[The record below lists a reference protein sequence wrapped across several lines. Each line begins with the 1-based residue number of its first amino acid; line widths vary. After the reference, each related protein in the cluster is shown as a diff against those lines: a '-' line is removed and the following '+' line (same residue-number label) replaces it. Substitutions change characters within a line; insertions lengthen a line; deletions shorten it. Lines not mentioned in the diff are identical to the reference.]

1 MNDTDREQRDRI
13 LKMLAD
19 GTLRPDEAAKLLAAL
34 SPAEDAA
41 AKKQEAARKAAAKEK
56 EDDKEKGKEKEKEK
70 GKPQMMEVQMQRPDG
85 SNYTVEV
92 PPSLVP
98 MIMKMAGVAIRESA
112 RTASIEA
119 WDGFKTMVR
128 NKTDE
133 VKTTVKERVARP
145 AGKTAPAPEAAP
157 VEDPQFEARRRI
169 LQMVQNGRITAADAS
184 RLIQELDALNDYQ
197 KAAGSD
203 SKS

>member
-34 SPAEDAA
+34 SPTVEAA
-41 AKKQEAARKAAAKEK
+41 TGKQDAKKPAAHEESKE
-56 EDDKEKGKEKEKEK
+56 KEKGKEKDKP
-70 GKPQMMEVQMQRPDG
+70 KPQLMEVQMQRPDG
-85 SNYTVEV
+85 SHYTIEV
-92 PPSLVP
+92 PPSLMP

-112 RTASIEA
+112 RTASKEA

-133 VKTTVKERVARP
+133 VKTTVKDRVTRP
-145 AGKTAPAPEAAP
+145 AGKAPEALVSAP
-157 VEDPQFEARRRI
+157 EEDPQFEARRRI
-169 LQMVQNGRITAADAS
+169 LQMVQNGRISAADAS
-184 RLIQELDALNDYQ
+184 RLIQELDALREFQ
-197 KAAGSD
+197 KGTGS
-203 SKS
+203 SE

>member
-1 MNDTDREQRDRI
+1 MNETDQTQRDRI

-34 SPAEDAA
+34 SPTPDTGTGKQDT
-41 AKKQEAARKAAAKEK
+41 AKKAGANDESK
-56 EDDKEKGKEKEKEK
+56 DKDKGKEKEKDK
-70 GKPQMMEVQMQRPDG
+70 PKPQLMEVQMQRPDG
-85 SNYTVEV
+85 SHYTVEV

-112 RTASIEA
+112 RTASKEA

-133 VKTTVKERVARP
+133 VKTTVKERVSRP
-145 AGKTAPAPEAAP
+145 AKTSGAAP
-157 VEDPQFEARRRI
+157 SPTPEEDPQFEARRRI
-169 LQMVQNGRITAADAS
+169 LQMVQNGRISAADAS
-184 RLIQELDALNDYQ
+184 RLIQELDALRDYQ
-197 KAAGSD
+197 KD
-203 SKS
+203 RE

>member
-34 SPAEDAA
+34 SPQPEPAVG
-41 AKKQEAARKAAAKEK
+41 KQEAKKAAK
-56 EDDKEKGKEKEKEK
+56 DDAKEKGKEKDKDK
-70 GKPQMMEVQMQRPDG
+70 PKPQLMEVQMQRPDG
-85 SNYTVEV
+85 SHYTVEV

-112 RTASIEA
+112 RTASKEA
-119 WDGFKTMVR
+119 WDGFKTMVK
-128 NKTDE
+128 NKTEE
-133 VKTTVKERVARP
+133 VKTTVKDKVARP
-145 AGKTAPAPEAAP
+145 TGKTAVATPPAPE
-157 VEDPQFEARRRI
+157 EDPQFEARRRI

-184 RLIQELDALNDYQ
+184 RLIQELDALKDYQ
-197 KAAGSD
+197 QNAEGS
-203 SKS
+203 K

>member
-1 MNDTDREQRDRI
+1 MNDTDREQRDRV

-34 SPAEDAA
+34 SPAESPQKSEPASRD
-41 AKKQEAARKAAAKEK
+41 AAKEK
-56 EDDKEKGKEKEKEK
+56 AKEKAKEQEKPR
-70 GKPQMMEVQMQRPDG
+70 PQRMEVQMQRPDG

-92 PPSLVP
+92 PPSLMP

-133 VKTTVKERVARP
+133 VKSTVIDKVTRPVTKSPDNAKAVA
-145 AGKTAPAPEAAP
+145 E
-157 VEDPQFEARRRI
+157 EDPQFEARRQI

-184 RLIQELDALNDYQ
+184 RLIQELDALRDYQ
-197 KAAGSD
+197 KSTAGDNES
-203 SKS
+203 